1 MQSMMF
7 STPATKTTP
16 KLWININDVES
27 ISQSLSDVVIVFR
40 DKSKI
45 ILTDTSMEVILEA
58 LTKGS

>member
-1 MQSMMF
+1 MMF

-16 KLWININDVES
+16 KLWINIKDVES

-58 LTKGS
+58 LAKGS